1 MNKVPV
7 SVIIPAK
14 NESKNIVPVLNAL
27 KDWADEIFV
36 VDSQSTDGMPDV
48 IAQIAA
54 STLTPSTP
62 SNPSNSSNP
71 SNIHCVQFHFNGS
84 YPKKKNWA
92 LDNLPIRN
100 EWVLIVDA
108 DEVIPPALAEEIAAK
123 IANPDA
129 DGYYLHFLYMFLGKP
144 IRHCGYASLRV
155 LRLFRH
161 KLGRYE
167 KMPTNGSKN
176 VGDCEAHEHIILNGK
191 VGGCLKTSVEH
202 YAYPTIHSWTE
213 KHNRYSSWEAELYD
227 QFMSGELDE
236 GVKSMPFSRRIK
248 RKLKR
253 VHAHLPCRAFVRFC
267 YHYILRAGFLDG
279 KPGFVFCVLLSFY
292 DFLCNAKVW
301 EKKHVGNA

>member
-1 MNKVPV
+1 MEKVRL

-27 KDWADEIFV
+27 KGWVDEVYV
-36 VDSQSTDGMPDV
+36 VDSQSTDGMPEV
-48 IAQIAA
+48 VAEIAKDSVAKVE
-54 STLTPSTP
+54 
-62 SNPSNSSNP
+62 
-71 SNIHCVQFHFNGS
+71 CVQFHFNGS

-108 DEVIPPALAEEIAAK
+108 DEVIPPALAEEIAEK
-123 IANPDA
+123 VANPDA
-129 DGYYLHFLYMFLGKP
+129 DGYYLHFLYMFLGRP

-176 VGDCEAHEHIILNGK
+176 VGDCEAHEHIILDGK
-191 VGGCLKTSVEH
+191 VGECLKTSVEH
-202 YAYPTIHSWTE
+202 YAYPTIHSWVE

-227 QFMSGELDE
+227 GFMKGEFDE
-236 GVKSMPFSRRIK
+236 GVKSMPFGRRVK
-248 RKLKR
+248 RRLKR
-253 VHAHLPCRAFVRFC
+253 IHAHLPCRAFVRFC
-267 YHYILRAGFLDG
+267 YHYIFRAGFLDG
-279 KPGFVFCVLLSFY
+279 KPGFIFCVLLSFY

-301 EKKHVGNA
+301 EKKRVVSC

>member
-1 MNKVPV
+1 MVNRVPV
-7 SVIIPAK
+7 SVIVPAK
-14 NESKNIVPVLNAL
+14 NEKTNIVPVLNAL

-54 STLTPSTP
+54 STLNSQPSTLNPQP
-62 SNPSNSSNP
+62 SPPRIS
-71 SNIHCVQFHFNGS
+71 CVQFHFNGS

-202 YAYPTIHSWTE
+202 YAYPTIHSWVE

-227 QFMSGELDE
+227 QFMSGELDA
-236 GVKSMPFSRRIK
+236 GVKSMPLARRIK

-253 VHAHLPCRAFVRFC
+253 VHARLPCRAFVRFC
-267 YHYILRAGFLDG
+267 YHYIFRAGFLDG
-279 KPGFVFCVLLSFY
+279 KVGFIFCTLMAFY

-301 EKKHVGNA
+301 EKKHTGA

>member
-1 MNKVPV
+1 MNRVPV
-7 SVIIPAK
+7 SIIVPAK
-14 NESKNIVPVLNAL
+14 NENKNIVLVLNAL
-27 KDWADEIFV
+27 KDWADEVYV
-36 VDSQSTDGMPDV
+36 VDSQSTDGMIETV
-48 IAQIAA
+48 REFGRRNEAEGKGKIE
-54 STLTPSTP
+54 
-62 SNPSNSSNP
+62 
-71 SNIHCVQFHFNGS
+71 CVQFHFNGS

-108 DEVIPPALAEEIAAK
+108 DEVIPSALAEEIAAK

-129 DGYYLHFLYMFLGKP
+129 DGYYLHFLYMFLGRP

-176 VGDCEAHEHIILNGK
+176 VGDCEAHEHIILDGK
-191 VGGCLKTSVEH
+191 VGGCLATSVEH

-227 QFMSGELDE
+227 QFMSGALDE
-236 GVKSMPFSRRIK
+236 GVRSMPLSRRIK
-248 RKLKR
+248 RRLKR
-253 VHAHLPCRAFVRFC
+253 IHAHLPCRAFFRFC
-267 YHYILRAGFLDG
+267 YHYVVRAGFLDG
-279 KPGFVFCVLLSFY
+279 KQGFIFCTLMAFY

-301 EKKHVGNA
+301 EKKHAVDVVR

>member
-1 MNKVPV
+1 MEKVPV

-14 NESKNIVPVLNAL
+14 NESRNIVPVLNAL
-27 KDWADEIFV
+27 KGWADEIYV

-48 IAQIAA
+48 IAEIAKDSPA
-54 STLTPSTP
+54 K
-62 SNPSNSSNP
+62 
-71 SNIHCVQFHFNGS
+71 IECVQFHFNGS

-108 DEVIPPALAEEIAAK
+108 DEVIPPALAEEIAEK
-123 IANPDA
+123 VRNPDA
-129 DGYYLHFLYMFLGKP
+129 DGYYLHFLYMFLGRP

-176 VGDCEAHEHIILNGK
+176 VGDCEAHEHIILDGK

-202 YAYPTIHSWTE
+202 YAYPTIHSWVE

-227 QFMSGELDE
+227 QFMSGALDE
-236 GVKSMPFSRRIK
+236 GVKSMPLSRRIK

-267 YHYILRAGFLDG
+267 YHYIFRAGFLDG
-279 KPGFVFCVLLSFY
+279 KPGFIFCVLLSFY

-301 EKKHVGNA
+301 EKKHIQKTAG

>member
-1 MNKVPV
+1 MNRVPV
-7 SVIIPAK
+7 SVIVPAK
-14 NESKNIVPVLNAL
+14 NENKNIVPVLNAL
-27 KDWADEIFV
+27 KDWADEVYV
-36 VDSQSTDGMPDV
+36 VDSQSTDGMIETV
-48 IAQIAA
+48 EEFGRRNAAEGKGKIA
-54 STLTPSTP
+54 
-62 SNPSNSSNP
+62 
-71 SNIHCVQFHFNGS
+71 CVQFQFNGS

-123 IANPDA
+123 IANPEA
-129 DGYYLHFLYMFLGKP
+129 DGYYLHFLYMFLGRP

-176 VGDCEAHEHIILNGK
+176 VGDCEAHEHIILTGK
-191 VGGCLKTSVEH
+191 VGECLKTSVEH
-202 YAYPTIHSWTE
+202 YAYPTIHSWVE

-227 QFMSGELDE
+227 QFISGALDE
-236 GVKSMPFSRRIK
+236 GVKSMPLTRRIK
-248 RKLKR
+248 RRLKR

-267 YHYILRAGFLDG
+267 YHYIFRAGFLDG
-279 KPGFVFCVLLSFY
+279 KVGFIFCTLMAFY

-301 EKKHVGNA
+301 EKKHAA

>member
-1 MNKVPV
+1 MIMNRVPV
-7 SVIIPAK
+7 TVIIPAK
-14 NESKNIVPVLNAL
+14 NEKTNIVPVLNAL
-27 KDWADEIFV
+27 KDWADEIYV
-36 VDSQSTDGMPDV
+36 VDSQSTDGMPEV
-48 IAQIAA
+48 VAEIGKKNAEEGKGRVE
-54 STLTPSTP
+54 
-62 SNPSNSSNP
+62 
-71 SNIHCVQFHFNGS
+71 CVQFHFNGS

-129 DGYYLHFLYMFLGKP
+129 DGYYLHFLYMFLGRP

-191 VGGCLKTSVEH
+191 VGGCLRTSVEH

-227 QFMSGELDE
+227 QFMSGELDV
-236 GVKSMPFSRRIK
+236 GVKSMPLSRRIK

-267 YHYILRAGFLDG
+267 YHYIFRAGFLDG
-279 KPGFVFCVLLSFY
+279 KPGFIFCVLLSFY

-301 EKKHVGNA
+301 EKKRVRQA